1 MRKKTLN
8 LKCIKGGGTG
18 KLFSRLVVPLMLI
31 CAVAAYAT
39 EPNFYFE
46 AISNW
51 MCYGY
56 CIAIADYDNDGDL
69 DVIQGNILGFI
80 CFYNNDG
87 DGNFTAVEF
96 GDYYA
101 GVWGIVLGDIDND
114 GDQDIIAATTNT
126 ELAVYINT
134 GGGVFEDPVEY
145 GPDGE
150 YYCVALGDYDNDGD
164 LDIATTGAFEVVD
177 DWETRGFLFINNGDG
192 TFVETD
198 AWDDGWYCSLAWGDY
213 DNDGDLDMA
222 AGTYEPPTGQIDND
236 LFINNGDGTF
246 TQELGVFGS
255 GTSSS
260 DRSYAL
266 AWGDYDNDGNLDVYV
281 THPSNDCLYINNGD
295 YTFTEYVQTEW
306 SIYCRS
312 CAWGD
317 YDNDGDLDIATANW
331 EHTNGCLENI
341 GNENFTAYDFNGPG
355 RANSIAWGDVDRDGD
370 LDAATAIHYGEYT
383 EIARNVENDGR
394 FLSILPVGH
403 YHDQGSG
410 YSNRDAIG
418 AKVYVYSAGH
428 AGDPAY
434 LLGFRE
440 IEANGGY
447 QGQDSREAE
456 FGLPDDD
463 TVDIMII
470 WPGSDGSFIT
480 DNWYDVAIA
489 QFLTLDEDNGQTGFE
504 DDAHSSGLWL
514 GTVSPNPC
522 CGNPVISFSLSHPC
536 EISLQIFD
544 VSGRLVKTVTSG
556 LYQQGE
562 HSAQVDDLSSGCYMY
577 RLAGDGF
584 SETRKMMILN

>member
-1 MRKKTLN
+1 MREEATNSICSTEKHISWKV
-8 LKCIKGGGTG
+8 
-18 KLFSRLVVPLMLI
+18 SLVLPMILI

-39 EPNFYFE
+39 EPNFNFE
-46 AISNW
+46 AISSW
-51 MCYGY
+51 ACHGSS
-56 CIAIADYDNDGDL
+56 IAFADYDNDGDL
-69 DVIQGNILGFI
+69 DIIQGNLVEPIYLYTNNGAGTFTPAELG
-80 CFYNNDG
+80 NN
-87 DGNFTAVEF
+87 
-96 GDYYA
+96 YA
-101 GVWGIVLGDIDND
+101 GVWGFVLGDIDND
-114 GDQDIIAATTNT
+114 GDQDIIVAKSSKLLVSFNS
-126 ELAVYINT
+126 
-134 GGGVFEDPVEY
+134 GGGVFEDPIEY

-164 LDIATTGAFEVVD
+164 LDIATTGCFEIAEG
-177 DWETRGFLFINNGDG
+177 WETRGFLFINNGDG

-255 GTSSS
+255 GSTSS

-266 AWGDYDNDGNLDVYV
+266 AWGDYDNDGDLDVYV
-281 THPSNDCLYINNGD
+281 THPSNDWLYINNGD
-295 YTFTEYVQTEW
+295 CTFTGDIQQEW
-306 SIYCRS
+306 NIYCRS

-331 EHTNGCLENI
+331 WWTNGCLENI
-341 GNENFTAYDFNGPG
+341 GSGNFTAYDFNGPG
-355 RANSIAWGDVDRDGD
+355 RANSIAWGDVDSDGD
-370 LDAATAIHYGEYT
+370 LDAAAALHYGECT
-383 EIARNVENDGR
+383 EICRNLENDGR
-394 FLSILPVGH
+394 FLSILPVGY

-428 AGDPAY
+428 IGDPEY

-463 TVDIMII
+463 EVDIMIV
-470 WPGSDGSFIT
+470 WPGSDGSYIT
-480 DNWYDVAIA
+480 DCWYNVAIA
-489 QFLTLDEDNGQTGFE
+489 QFLTLDEGNGQTGGIE
-504 DDAHSSGLWL
+504 GEAPSTGLWL

-522 CGNPVISFSLSHPC
+522 CGNPVINFSLSYPC
-536 EISLQIFD
+536 EISLQVFD
-544 VSGRLVKTVTSG
+544 VSGHLVKTVTSG

-562 HSAQVDDLSSGCYMY
+562 HSVQVDDLSSGCYLY

-584 SETRKMMILN
+584 SEVRKMVILK